1 MHRFHVPD
9 LGTDNHLWLEGPE
22 AEHLSRVLRI
32 RVGQQVAAFDG
43 SGTECVAVVERVERH
58 RAKLAILSR
67 QAVDRDPRLPVTL
80 AVSIV
85 KAKAMDLLVEKC
97 AELGVREI
105 VPIETS
111 RSVPKVAQ
119 REAAHVARW
128 ERAALEA
135 SKQCRRN
142 TVTRIAPPRPLDSLL
157 AKADRWQVRLAFTLH
172 KDTVPLHEALAAHP
186 EPESLIYLI
195 GPEGGFELAEI
206 DKIRRA
212 GFHLVRLG
220 KSTLRTETAATA
232 ALAAILYHYE
242 K

>member
-32 RVGQQVAAFDG
+32 RVGQQVAVFDG

-67 QAVDRDPRLPVTL
+67 QAVDRDPRLAVTL

-142 TVTRIAPPRPLDSLL
+142 TVTRIAPPRPLDSLE
-157 AKADRWQVRLAFTLH
+157 AQVRQLTAQ
-172 KDTVPLHEALAAHP
+172 LHEALRAAHP
-186 EPESLIYLI
+186 EPGSLLYLI
-195 GPEGGFELAEI
+195 GPEGGFELAET